1 MAGKKTTK
9 SKKKAQKKLLKAIF
23 GKALPIVMLIF
34 ALLAFAFNYFYENNS
49 EFRSFINEIL
59 YDTATVQR
67 PYIDPNGTEI
77 AVHFLDVGQGDS
89 TLFQT
94 PQGSI
99 LVDCGENDFQE
110 RVVEYLHAQG
120 IYELEYFIITHPD
133 SDHMGGAPYI
143 LENIKVKKFIING
156 QEKDTKFFT
165 DTLDVIENREIDHDI
180 AYPGDVIQLGALQI
194 SVLGPYRLDFSDSE
208 WNNASLIL
216 YATYGNRSFL
226 LTGDAEKEG
235 EADLLKYHK
244 FDIDCDVFSA
254 GHHGSKTSNSKEL
267 LEAAT
272 PQYVVISCGKDN
284 KHKHP
289 NQEALDVFASVGATV
304 FRTDELGSI
313 VFVTDGENLVKK

>member
-1 MAGKKTTK
+1 
-9 SKKKAQKKLLKAIF
+9 
-23 GKALPIVMLIF
+23 
-34 ALLAFAFNYFYENNS
+34 
-49 EFRSFINEIL
+49 
-59 YDTATVQR
+59 
-67 PYIDPNGTEI
+67 
-77 AVHFLDVGQGDS
+77 LDVGQGDS

-110 RVVEYLHAQG
+110 DVVNYLHAQG

-156 QEKDTKFFT
+156 QEKNANFFS
-165 DTLDVIENREIDHDI
+165 DSLDIIEKRNIDHDI
-180 AYPGDVIQLGALQI
+180 AHPGDIIQVGALQI
-194 SVLGPYRLDFSDSE
+194 TVLGPYRLDFSDSE

-216 YATYGNRSFL
+216 YATYGSRSFL

-235 EADLLKYHK
+235 EKDLLKYHK

-254 GHHGSKTSNSKEL
+254 GHHGSKTSNSQKL

-304 FRTDELGSI
+304 YRTDELGSI
-313 VFVTDGENLVKK
+313 VFVTDGEKLEKR